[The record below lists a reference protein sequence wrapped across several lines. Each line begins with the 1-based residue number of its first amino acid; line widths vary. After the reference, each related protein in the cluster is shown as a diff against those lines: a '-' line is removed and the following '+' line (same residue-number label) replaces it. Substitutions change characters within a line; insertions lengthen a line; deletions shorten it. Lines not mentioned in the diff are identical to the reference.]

1 MFESEARLR
10 EDVIG
15 LLATIREAAEARYA
29 CVVERSGV
37 RFEIAEPTEAT
48 WPSRQFLEARLAK
61 LFSIPQALADD
72 VPIEDVFAE
81 WESLAGSG
89 GRVPSRVR
97 QRQGRPRRGLPGS
110 RETARRARKP
120 LEVLADRLLRLNSA
134 WRVDEKGRGLFFG
147 RPRLDLV
154 VIGGQGRLSA
164 IPRGRA
170 DPASRVRMECSPPL
184 PA

>member
-10 EDVIG
+10 EDILG
-15 LLATIREAAEARYA
+15 LLGTIREAADARYA

-48 WPSRQFLEARLAK
+48 WPSRQFLEERLAK
-61 LFSIPQALADD
+61 LFSIPKALAEDE
-72 VPIEDVFAE
+72 PIDDVFAE
-81 WESLAGSG
+81 WESLAGTEDEFLLAFVNG
-89 GRVPSRVR
+89 KVGLVVVCPQAERLRDEL
-97 QRQGRPRRGLPGS
+97 RR
-110 RETARRARKP
+110 P

-154 VIGGQGRLSA
+154 VIGGQG
-164 IPRGRA
+164 G
-170 DPASRVRMECSPPL
+170 
-184 PA
+184 